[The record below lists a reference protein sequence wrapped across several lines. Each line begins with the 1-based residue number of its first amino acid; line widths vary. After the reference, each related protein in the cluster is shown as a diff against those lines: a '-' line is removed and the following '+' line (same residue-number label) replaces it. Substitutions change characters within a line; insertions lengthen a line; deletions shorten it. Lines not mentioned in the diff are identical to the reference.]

1 MDKLGL
7 LINNLQD
14 LYKSG
19 AAEEHL
25 VGVSLEI
32 LSELTAPPTQVA
44 KTEKVSVIMPSFYVD
59 HHEEVEKLREP
70 IEKEPVIT
78 LTKEEEEDP
87 FLMELIKKEL
97 VLEPVVTVVKNKPS
111 EADIQKFEASLLLIK
126 EAEELH
132 ITKYMLIAESPKKPE
147 ATILPFNTTIKNV
160 INEFNEHH
168 EIKEVF
174 ELKDVLATDEMTIN
188 DRLKEELVEI
198 NHNLKLEPVKD
209 IKRAFN
215 INEKYVFINEL
226 FRGDDAMFERSLKTI
241 NAFQIYPEAEYWI
254 QRELK
259 VKLGWNDNSTTVKHF
274 DTLVKRR
281 FAS

>member
-14 LYKSG
+14 LYKNG
-19 AAEEHL
+19 ASEEHL

-32 LSELTAPPTQVA
+32 LSELTTPRTNVA
-44 KTEKVSVIMPSFYVD
+44 KTEKVSVIMPSFYVE
-59 HHEEVEKLREP
+59 HHEEAEKPLAIIMEEP
-70 IEKEPVIT
+70 ETALIA
-78 LTKEEEEDP
+78 EEEP
-87 FLMELIKKEL
+87 PVVMEMVEEEL
-97 VLEPVVTVVKNKPS
+97 VLEPVAIVVKNQPS
-111 EADIQKFEASLLLIK
+111 EADIQKFEATLLFIK

-132 ITKYMLIAESPKKPE
+132 IAKYKVIEEAPKKQE
-147 ATILPFNTTIKNV
+147 ATILPFTTTIRNV
-160 INEFNEHH
+160 VTEFNEHH

-174 ELKDVLATDEMTIN
+174 ELKDILGAEEETIN
-188 DRLKEELVEI
+188 DRLKEEHSEI
-198 NHNLKLEPVKD
+198 NHSIKLEPVKD

-241 NAFQIYPEAEYWI
+241 NAFQIYPEAQYWI

-259 VKLGWNDNSTTVKHF
+259 VKLGWNENSTTVQHF